1 MSLVEQ
7 LQLQATK
14 LRKPGTTRPSAEPA
28 TGSETTGA
36 EPAPPQ
42 KPLAEMSLIEQL
54 QLQASKLK
62 KPATTKPPTEPVV
75 QKTPELEFGAI
86 EPIKVEED

>member
-1 MSLVEQ
+1 MRPSAEPSAGNETTGAEPAPPQKPLAEMSLVEQ

-54 QLQASKLK
+54 Q
-62 KPATTKPPTEPVV
+62 
-75 QKTPELEFGAI
+75 
-86 EPIKVEED
+86 